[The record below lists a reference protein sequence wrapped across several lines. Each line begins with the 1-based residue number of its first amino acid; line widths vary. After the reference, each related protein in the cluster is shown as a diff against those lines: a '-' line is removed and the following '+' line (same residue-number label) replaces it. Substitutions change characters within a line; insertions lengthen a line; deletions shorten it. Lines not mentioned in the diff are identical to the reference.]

1 VRSTFAAMTAEPMVR
16 ITLRCFAGVREA
28 LGQDVLHLTVPRG
41 TTVAGLREMLG
52 QDHPALL
59 RLALAWAVNQAYA
72 DGSRELAEGDE
83 VAFIPPISGGSTER
97 FRFTL
102 RREPLDVRAIE
113 AEVRTDA
120 DGAVV
125 TFSGVTRDHNEGAA
139 VESLSY
145 EAYPEMAQRM
155 MQQVFADAAGEHAIT
170 RARVEHRLGTVP
182 VGEACVVVCVSA
194 PHRDAAFAA
203 AKNLMD
209 RLKHEVPVFKRE
221 ALRDG
226 AGTRWVGSLPG
237 RAPAP

>member
-1 VRSTFAAMTAEPMVR
+1 MVR
-16 ITLRCFAGVREA
+16 VTLRCFAAVREA
-28 LGQDVLHLTVPRG
+28 LGQDVVHLTVPRG

-59 RLALAWAVNQAYA
+59 RLALAWAVNQGYA
-72 DGSRELAEGDE
+72 DGTRELADGDE
-83 VAFIPPISGGSTER
+83 VAFIPPISGGNTER

-102 RREPLDVRAIE
+102 RREPLDVRAVE
-113 AEVRTDA
+113 AETRTDA
-120 DGAVV
+120 DGALV
-125 TFSGVTRDHNEGAA
+125 TFSGVTRDHNEGAH

-155 MQQVFADAAGEHAIT
+155 MQSVFADAGREYAIT

-182 VGEACVVVCVSA
+182 VGEACVVVCVAA
-194 PHRDAAFAA
+194 PHRKAAFAA
-203 AKNLMD
+203 AEYLMD

-226 AGTRWVGSLPG
+226 GGTRWVGSLPD
-237 RAPAP
+237 PSPTS

>member
-1 VRSTFAAMTAEPMVR
+1 MDKAGKAA
-16 ITLRCFAGVREA
+16 A
-28 LGQDVLHLTVPRG
+28 LET
-41 TTVAGLREMLG
+41 
-52 QDHPALL
+52 
-59 RLALAWAVNQAYA
+59 YK
-72 DGSRELAEGDE
+72 
-83 VAFIPPISGGSTER
+83 
-97 FRFTL
+97 
-102 RREPLDVRAIE
+102 
-113 AEVRTDA
+113 
-120 DGAVV
+120 
-125 TFSGVTRDHNEGAA
+125 
-139 VESLSY
+139 
-145 EAYPEMAQRM
+145 
-155 MQQVFADAAGEHAIT
+155 QVFADAAGEHAIT

>member
-1 VRSTFAAMTAEPMVR
+1 MVR
-16 ITLRCFAGVREA
+16 VTLRCFASVREA
-28 LGQDVLHLTVPRG
+28 LGQDVVHLTVPRG

-59 RLALAWAVNQAYA
+59 RLALAWAVNQGYA
-72 DGSRELAEGDE
+72 DGTRELADGDE
-83 VAFIPPISGGSTER
+83 VAFIPPISGGNTER

-102 RREPLDVRAIE
+102 RREPLDVRALE
-113 AEVRTDA
+113 AETRTDA
-120 DGAVV
+120 DGALV
-125 TFSGVTRDHNEGAA
+125 TFSGVTRNHNEGSA

-155 MQQVFADAAGEHAIT
+155 MQTIFADADREHAIT

-182 VGEACVVVCVSA
+182 VGEACVVVCVAA
-194 PHRDAAFAA
+194 PHRKAAFAA
-203 AKNLMD
+203 AEYLMD

-226 AGTRWVGSLPG
+226 GGTRWVGSLPD
-237 RAPAP
+237 PSPTS

>member
-1 VRSTFAAMTAEPMVR
+1 MVR
-16 ITLRCFAGVREA
+16 VTLRCFAAVREA
-28 LGQDVLHLTVPRG
+28 LGQDVVHLTVPRG

-59 RLALAWAVNQAYA
+59 RLALAWAVNQGYA
-72 DGSRELAEGDE
+72 DGTRELADGDE
-83 VAFIPPISGGSTER
+83 VAFIPPISGGNTER

-102 RREPLDVRAIE
+102 RREPLDVRAVE
-113 AEVRTDA
+113 AETRTDA
-120 DGAVV
+120 DGALV
-125 TFSGVTRDHNEGAA
+125 TFSGVTRDHNEGAH

-155 MQQVFADAAGEHAIT
+155 MQSVFADAGRDYAIT

-182 VGEACVVVCVSA
+182 VGEACVVVCVAA
-194 PHRDAAFAA
+194 PHRKAAFAA
-203 AKNLMD
+203 AEYLMD

-226 AGTRWVGSLPG
+226 GGTRWVGSLPD
-237 RAPAP
+237 PSPTS

>member
-1 VRSTFAAMTAEPMVR
+1 MVR
-16 ITLRCFAGVREA
+16 VTLRCFAAVREA
-28 LGQDVLHLTVPRG
+28 LGQDVVHLTVPRG

-59 RLALAWAVNQAYA
+59 RLALAWAVNQGYA
-72 DGSRELAEGDE
+72 DGTRELADGDE
-83 VAFIPPISGGSTER
+83 VAFIPPISGGNTER

-102 RREPLDVRAIE
+102 RREPLDVRALE
-113 AEVRTDA
+113 AETRTDA
-120 DGAVV
+120 DGALV
-125 TFSGVTRDHNEGAA
+125 TFSGVTRDHNEGAH

-155 MQQVFADAAGEHAIT
+155 MQSVFADAGRDYAIT

-182 VGEACVVVCVSA
+182 VGEACVVVCVAA
-194 PHRDAAFAA
+194 PHRKAAFAA
-203 AKNLMD
+203 AEYLMD

-226 AGTRWVGSLPG
+226 GGTRWVGSLPD
-237 RAPAP
+237 PSPTS

>member
-1 VRSTFAAMTAEPMVR
+1 MTAEPMVH
-16 ITLRCFAGVREA
+16 ITLRCFAAVREA
-28 LGQDVLHLTVPRG
+28 LGQEVLHLTVPRG

-59 RLALAWAVNQAYA
+59 RLSLAWAVNQAYA
-72 DGSRELAEGDE
+72 DGARELAEGDE

-97 FRFTL
+97 FRFAL
-102 RREPLDVRAIE
+102 RREPLDPRALE
-113 AEVRTDA
+113 AETRTDA

-125 TFSGVTRDHNEGAA
+125 TFSGVTRNHNEGAA

-145 EAYPEMAQRM
+145 EAYPEMAGQL
-155 MQQVFADAAGEHAIT
+155 MQGIFADVAREHAIT
-170 RARVEHRLGTVP
+170 RARVEHRLGAVP
-182 VGEACVVVCVSA
+182 VGEACVVVCVAA

-203 AKNLMD
+203 AKSLMD

-226 AGTRWVGSLPG
+226 AGTRWVGSLPD
-237 RAPAP
+237 RSPAP

>member
-1 VRSTFAAMTAEPMVR
+1 MVR
-16 ITLRCFAGVREA
+16 VTLRCFASVREA
-28 LGQDVLHLTVPRG
+28 LGQDVVHLTVPRG

-59 RLALAWAVNQAYA
+59 RLALAWAVNQGYA
-72 DGSRELAEGDE
+72 DGTRELADGDE
-83 VAFIPPISGGSTER
+83 VAFIPPISGGNTER

-102 RREPLDVRAIE
+102 RREPLDVRALE
-113 AEVRTDA
+113 AEARTDA
-120 DGAVV
+120 DGALV
-125 TFSGVTRDHNEGAA
+125 TFSGVTRNHNEGSA

-155 MQQVFADAAGEHAIT
+155 MQTIFADADREHAIT

-182 VGEACVVVCVSA
+182 VGEACVVVCVAA
-194 PHRDAAFAA
+194 PHRKAAFAA
-203 AKNLMD
+203 AEYLMD

-226 AGTRWVGSLPG
+226 GGTRWVGSLPD
-237 RAPAP
+237 PSPTS